1 MSKVRAEQY
10 TNRLGTGAPE
20 IPYGVTVPEGA
31 SIDGAGGLNLTGIA
45 TAGTFKGNLTGD
57 VSGNVTGV
65 AATFTGPVTIGGTL
79 TYEDVTNIDS
89 VGVITARDG
98 IKVTGGDVQVG
109 SAVTVDT
116 SGINVTG
123 VVTAT
128 SYRGDG
134 SQLSGI
140 EAAPTIQLV
149 ADGSIS
155 AEEAV
160 VAKGG
165 KVAAVTEFTDGIG
178 ARQTVVGSS
187 GVSYSGGYLSTRP
200 ASMSLDS
207 STNRVLALYK
217 NNSSTQPAYIVG
229 TVSDSANSVTWGTA
243 SDFSVSGAGSLTGSC
258 SI

>member
-45 TAGTFKGNLTGD
+45 TAGTFKGDLN
-57 VSGNVTGV
+57 GNVTGV
-65 AATFTGPVTIGGTL
+65 TATFTGPVTIGGTL

-98 IKVTGGDVQVG
+98 INVSSGDIDV
-109 SAVTVDT
+109 T
-116 SGINVTG
+116 SGNVKVGTAITAYGSTG
-123 VVTAT
+123 IISAT

-160 VAKGG
+160 IAKAG
-165 KVAAVTEFTDGIG
+165 KVSAVTEFTDGIG
-178 ARQTVVGSS
+178 ARQTVIGSS
-187 GVSYSGGYLSTRP
+187 GASTSGSYMSSRP

-217 NNSSTQPAYIVG
+217 NNSTTLNAYIV
-229 TVSDSANSVTWGTA
+229 
-243 SDFSVSGAGSLTGSC
+243 
-258 SI
+258 